1 MAWIVA
7 ESRPL
12 NSEEMRNNAQEQ
24 ANYMINFGFTANA
37 ISAILGNEQSEST
50 INPGRW
56 QSDISIEARHFRHW
70 RRVKILFRQFD

>member
-12 NSEEMRNNAQEQ
+12 KSEEMRNNAQEQ

-37 ISAILGNEQSEST
+37 ISAILGAIR
-50 INPGRW
+50 INN
-56 QSDISIEARHFRHW
+56 
-70 RRVKILFRQFD
+70 

>member
-24 ANYMINFGFTANA
+24 ANYMINFGFTGNA
-37 ISAILGNEQSEST
+37 ISAILGNEKSE
-50 INPGRW
+50 
-56 QSDISIEARHFRHW
+56 
-70 RRVKILFRQFD
+70 